1 MRNTVLLQMVAT
13 EIAVATDLTIDTTI
27 ETTTTVLYKRVGSK
41 RAGSKL
47 AKISTL
53 TPLFLKLAPP
63 MPLLRHLAT
72 VAPPY
77 RKLHP
82 SNHNR
87 HPYLAT
93 VFPVYEN

>member
-47 AKISTL
+47 ALCLNIDLNPIISQTSA
-53 TPLFLKLAPP
+53 TYASIAPP
-63 MPLLRHLAT
+63 MPLSRRLT
-72 VAPPY
+72 E
-77 RKLHP
+77 
-82 SNHNR
+82 SCTQNR
-87 HPYLAT
+87 L
-93 VFPVYEN
+93 

>member
-47 AKISTL
+47 AL
-53 TPLFLKLAPP
+53 C
-63 MPLLRHLAT
+63 
-72 VAPPY
+72 
-77 RKLHP
+77 
-82 SNHNR
+82 
-87 HPYLAT
+87 
-93 VFPVYEN
+93 

>member
-1 MRNTVLLQMVAT
+1 MVAT

-53 TPLFLKLAPP
+53 IPIISQTSATYTSIAPP
-63 MPLLRHLAT
+63 MPLSRRLT
-72 VAPPY
+72 KSY
-77 RKLHP
+77 TQ
-82 SNHNR
+82 NR
-87 HPYLAT
+87 LSYPEIGNDSWPMT
-93 VFPVYEN
+93 WF

>member
-63 MPLLRHLAT
+63 MPLLRHLRHSRVASPKVVPKT
-72 VAPPY
+72 VSPTQ
-77 RKLHP
+77 KLAMTHG
-82 SNHNR
+82 S
-87 HPYLAT
+87 
-93 VFPVYEN
+93 